1 MIAQS
6 PERAEAQTNYSPL
19 YEPRQGH
26 IFDSCCL
33 SLQSLDVFHKL
44 RPISHG
50 NMKFHL
56 CSQMTNGLAF
66 DSRVQTLMKQN
77 SGCVVSANGR
87 CRIWPCVRPQGLTPS
102 LASTCLPKP
111 HFQPAVVKVLG
122 SGWLLE
128 DLTNLCVGR
137 AFSEKGKCQYQGS
150 DVIPCNVHPSFL
162 EPLVP
167 VSTRE
172 QWAS

>member
-77 SGCVVSANGR
+77 SSCVVSANGR
-87 CRIWPCVRPQGLTPS
+87 CRIWPCARPQGLTPS
-102 LASTCLPKP
+102 LAST
-111 HFQPAVVKVLG
+111 
-122 SGWLLE
+122 W
-128 DLTNLCVGR
+128 
-137 AFSEKGKCQYQGS
+137 
-150 DVIPCNVHPSFL
+150 SFL
-162 EPLVP
+162 KEVNIKSDHGWERDWQATPAFLSPTSNRQLWRSWVQDGCWRTWLTY
-167 VSTRE
+167 V
-172 QWAS
+172 